1 MRVTWFARLIVWFVG
16 LLLRRVRIDPA
27 WVATARAAASR
38 GTPVYVLRH
47 LSLVDF
53 VALDHLLR
61 RAGLPPIGFVYG
73 LERWFYRP
81 FRWIFRAW
89 MRPPE
94 GQSPEHHLARLIRRG
109 VPVCVYLRRRP
120 RTFRRRT
127 LRLGPRPLAIC
138 VRLARRGVAVTM
150 VPQLI
155 VWGRRPPT
163 AEPGMVSQV
172 LGPREWPGLVRAVLQ
187 AIKGRRAL
195 VVRQGEPCD
204 LGPWLA
210 ARKADRPASR
220 LARALDTTL
229 LRVLERER
237 RAVLGP
243 HIRSHA
249 RQATE
254 LFSSAR
260 FQRELATVARRR
272 GMPREQVRLQAAQ
285 LLREIAA
292 RFRIEA
298 IEFLAVVFA
307 RVWNRIYDGIEVDPQ
322 SLAPVVAAARRG
334 PVILLPSHKSHID
347 YIVLSQVFWDAHL
360 AVPHIAAGRN
370 LSFWPLGPLFR
381 GAGAFFMR
389 RRFEGDELYV
399 TVMRAYLRRLLLD
412 GCHVELFMEGTRSR
426 TGKLL
431 TPRIGLLGLLAEAA
445 LGLRGRPIH
454 VVPVA
459 LTHERVI
466 EEGAH
471 LRETSGAEKEAEGL
485 QGLLGARRVLNSKY
499 GRLHVRFGDPID
511 LHAFAAAQGLRP
523 EHVTDRTRWRAAI
536 RRLAFRASFATN
548 RQTPATP
555 TALVAAALLAREGR
569 ATRFVELAD
578 DVARLRDAAADLGAP
593 LTAALEPAHGS
604 HPPWEAIRRAVEL
617 FAADGTVTVTGSG
630 ELELVTVDDARRP
643 RLDYYRNS
651 VLHWFVEPALVSL
664 ALLEADDRAGL
675 ADRVGR
681 LARLWK
687 HEFIFAAEEDGLPGI
702 ARGLEFLE
710 RHGAVAPG
718 TGPHVE
724 IVFRSVLRRAA
735 RLLLAFVEAY
745 RVAFGVLERTTGR
758 RRNAE
763 VVGRCLAEAERRY
776 LRGELQVYEARNK
789 VTFANALAAAH
800 DAGLLEFPSPDE
812 VEIPAAVRSSERL
825 LEERRRLERLS
836 EALV

>member
-1 MRVTWFARLIVWFVG
+1 MRETWLARLIAWFVG

-27 WVATARAAASR
+27 WIAEVRAAAAR

-53 VALDHLLR
+53 LALDHLLR

-73 LERWFYRP
+73 LEKWFYRP

-89 MRPPE
+89 MRPPDGVTAE
-94 GQSPEHHLARLIRRG
+94 RHLARLLRRG
-109 VPVCVYLRRRP
+109 VPVCIYLRRRP

-127 LRLGPRPLAIC
+127 LRLGPRPLSVC

-155 VWGRRPPT
+155 VWGRRPST

-172 LGPREWPGLVRAVLQ
+172 LGPREWPGLVRSVLQ

-195 VVRQGEPCD
+195 VVRQGPPCD
-204 LGPWLA
+204 LGVWLA
-210 ARKADRPASR
+210 ARKADRPAAR
-220 LARALDTTL
+220 LARALDTAL
-229 LRVLERER
+229 LRGLERER

-243 HIRSHA
+243 HVRSHA

-260 FQRELATVARRR
+260 FQRELAAVARRR
-272 GMPREQVRLQAAQ
+272 RMPREQVRLQAAQ
-285 LLREIAA
+285 YLREIAA
-292 RFRIEA
+292 RFRVEA
-298 IEFLAVVFA
+298 IEFLAIVFA
-307 RVWNRIYDGIEVDPQ
+307 RVWNRIYDGIEVDPEG
-322 SLAPVVAAARRG
+322 LERVVAVARRG

-381 GAGAFFMR
+381 HAGAFFMR

-431 TPRIGLLGLLAEAA
+431 PPRIGLLGLLTEAG

-459 LTHERVI
+459 ITHERVI

-471 LRETSGAEKEAEGL
+471 VRETAGAEKETESF
-485 QGLLGARRVLNSKY
+485 QGLLGARRVLNSRY

-511 LHAFAAAQGLRP
+511 LHAFAASQALRP
-523 EHVTDRTRWRAAI
+523 EHVADRPRWRAAI
-536 RRLAFRASFATN
+536 RRLAFRAAFAIN

-555 TALVAAALLAREGR
+555 TFLVATALLARENR
-569 ATRFVELAD
+569 SVRFAELAD

-593 LTAALEPAHGS
+593 LAGALAPAYAP
-604 HPPWEAIRRAVEL
+604 HPPWEAVRRAVEL
-617 FAADGTVTVTGSG
+617 FASDGTVTVTGSG
-630 ELELVTVDDARRP
+630 ERELVAVDDVHRP
-643 RLDYYRNS
+643 RLDYYRNG

-664 ALLEADDRAGL
+664 ALLEDDDRASL

-687 HEFIFAAEEDGLPGI
+687 HEFIYAADEDSLPGV

-710 RHGAVAPG
+710 RHGAVAAGPG
-718 TGPHVE
+718 PRFE
-724 IVFRSVLRRAA
+724 ITFRSVLRRVG

-745 RVAFGVLERTTGR
+745 RIAFGVLERTTGR

-763 VVGRCLAEAERRY
+763 VVSRCLAEAERSY
-776 LRGELQVYEARNK
+776 LRGELRVYEARNK
-789 VTFANALAAAH
+789 VTFANALVAAR

-812 VEIPAAVRSSERL
+812 VQVPATVHGSERL

-836 EALV
+836 RALA

>member
-1 MRVTWFARLIVWFVG
+1 MRVTWVARLIAWFVG
-16 LLLRRVRIDPA
+16 LLLRSVRIDPA
-27 WVATARAAASR
+27 WVAEVRAAASR
-38 GTPVYVLRH
+38 GTPVFVLRH

-53 VALDHLLR
+53 LALDHLLR

-73 LERWFYRP
+73 LEKWFYRP

-89 MRPPE
+89 MRPPDGVTAE
-94 GQSPEHHLARLIRRG
+94 RHLARLIRRG

-127 LRLGPRPLAIC
+127 LRLGPRPLSVC

-155 VWGRRPPT
+155 VWGRRPST
-163 AEPGMVSQV
+163 AEPGMMSQV
-172 LGPREWPGLVRAVLQ
+172 LGPREWPGLVRSVLQ

-195 VVRQGEPCD
+195 VVRQGEPCE
-204 LGPWLA
+204 LGAWLA
-210 ARKADRPASR
+210 GRRADRPTAR
-220 LARALDTTL
+220 LARALDSAL

-243 HIRSHA
+243 HVRSHA

-260 FQRELATVARRR
+260 FQRELAEVARRR
-272 GMPREQVRLQAAQ
+272 GMPREQVRLQAAHY
-285 LLREIAA
+285 LREIAA
-292 RFRIEA
+292 RFRVEA
-298 IEFLAVVFA
+298 IELFDIVFA
-307 RVWNRIYDGIEVDPQ
+307 RVWNRIYDGIEVDPS
-322 SLAPVVAAARRG
+322 SLERVVAVARRG

-370 LSFWPLGPLFR
+370 LSFWPLGSLFR
-381 GAGAFFMR
+381 HAGAFFIR

-431 TPRIGLLGLLAEAA
+431 PPRIGLLGLLVEAA

-459 LTHERVI
+459 ITHERVI
-466 EEGAH
+466 EEKAH
-471 LRETSGAEKEAEGL
+471 LRETAGAEKEAEGI
-485 QGLLGARRVLNSKY
+485 QGLIGARRVLNSRY

-511 LHAFAAAQGLRP
+511 LHAFAASQALRP
-523 EHVTDRTRWRAAI
+523 EHVADRPRWRTAI
-536 RRLAFRASFATN
+536 RRLAFRAAFAIN

-555 TALVAAALLAREGR
+555 TFLVATALLARDSR
-569 ATRFVELAD
+569 AVRFVELAD
-578 DVARLRDAAADLGAP
+578 DVARLRDAAAELGAP
-593 LTAALEPAHGS
+593 LTAALAPANAP
-604 HPPWEAIRRAVEL
+604 HPPWEAVRRAVEL
-617 FAADGTVTVTGSG
+617 FASDGTVTLSGSG
-630 ELELVTVDDARRP
+630 EHELVAVDDRHRP
-643 RLDYYRNS
+643 RLDYYRNG

-664 ALLEADDRAGL
+664 ALLEDDDRASL
-675 ADRVGR
+675 AERVGR

-687 HEFIFAAEEDGLPGI
+687 HEFIFAADEDALPGV
-702 ARGLEFLE
+702 ARGLQFLE
-710 RHGAVAPG
+710 RNGAVAAG
-718 TGPHVE
+718 AGPRVE
-724 IVFRSVLRRAA
+724 IVFRSVLRRLG
-735 RLLLAFVEAY
+735 RFLLAFVEAY
-745 RVAFGVLERTTGR
+745 RIAFGVLERTTGR
-758 RRNAE
+758 RRTTD
-763 VVGRCLAEAERRY
+763 VVARCLAEAERSH
-776 LRGELQVYEARNK
+776 LRGELRVYEARNK
-789 VTFANALAAAH
+789 VTFANALVAAR

-812 VEIPAAVRSSERL
+812 VQVPAAVLGSERL

-836 EALV
+836 RALA